1 MNGIILLNGGVAQ
14 LVRAS
19 ACHAEGRGFESRR
32 PRKIIYMPNLKQK
45 PTLKD
50 FQEYVEKLEIERGFS
65 HEKIIEECLMLG
77 EEVGELFKAI
87 RKSEQIKTDSKSQI
101 TSIKEE
107 LADVFIF
114 LCAIAN
120 RANIDLEKA
129 FREKEEINKKRHWN

>member
-1 MNGIILLNGGVAQ
+1 
-14 LVRAS
+14 
-19 ACHAEGRGFESRR
+19 
-32 PRKIIYMPNLKQK
+32 MPNLKQN

-50 FQEYVEKLEIERGFS
+50 FQEYVKKLEIERGFS
-65 HEKIIEECLMLG
+65 HEKIIEKCLMLG

-87 RKSEQIKTDSKSQI
+87 RKSEQIKTDSKSKI

-129 FREKEEINKKRHWN
+129 FREKEKINKKRIWN